1 MLGTSLMIGGY
12 AALAKVK
19 VTGKKG
25 TYANEGINFIAEL
38 DASVAGSE
46 GSLTCKH
53 SSARSLRDFMVI
65 HSVDISDLLTA
76 TNQTTTQCRCKQ
88 M

>member
-1 MLGTSLMIGGY
+1 MIGGY

-25 TYANEGINFIAEL
+25 TYADEAINFTAEL
-38 DASVAGSE
+38 DAGVAGSE

-53 SSARSLRDFMVI
+53 SSARNLRGSMVI

-76 TNQTTTQCRCKQ
+76 TNQTTTQSRCKH